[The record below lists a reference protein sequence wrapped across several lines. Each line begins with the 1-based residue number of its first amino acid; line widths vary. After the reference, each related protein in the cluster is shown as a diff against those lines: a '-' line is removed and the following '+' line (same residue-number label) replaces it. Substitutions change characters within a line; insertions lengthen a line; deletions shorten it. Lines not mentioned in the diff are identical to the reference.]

1 MRRRCTVLTLV
12 LPLLLAG
19 CSAAT
24 LRNPDTRTTVA
35 CGTVPIPFFYPYLF
49 AERTAFRE
57 LRCIEEAQSR
67 GYEYV
72 PVAAGW

>member
-1 MRRRCTVLTLV
+1 MQRRSALLVL

-24 LRNPDTRTTVA
+24 LQNAETRKTVS
-35 CGTVPIPFFYPYLF
+35 CGTVPVPFFYTYLH
-49 AERTAFRE
+49 AEAKVFGE
-57 LRCIEEAQSR
+57 LRCIEDAQSR

>member
-1 MRRRCTVLTLV
+1 MRRRGTILLA
-12 LPLLLAG
+12 LSFLLAG

-24 LRNPDTRTTVA
+24 LRNPDTHTVVS
-35 CGTVPIPFFYPYLF
+35 CGMVPIPFFYPYPA
-49 AERTAFRE
+49 AERTVFRE
-57 LRCIEEAQSR
+57 LHCIEDAQGR